1 MVSAGTGINRINIYE
16 YEFTRG
22 FPIPGFII
30 RHILGSS
37 ENKVVLRFDLNVAYE
52 VEKKQNN
59 IFIMKLLINNNN
71 ILRKI
76 EIYKNIFNNKIDD
89 NSMYII
95 MNNNIYKIEIFLNNT
110 YAKLYISPSMR
121 SSTLNINGIHM
132 HQIIKMSPYRDSE
145 RKAYYARIRRG
156 DRVLDICTGLGYTAI
171 AALKRGASSIVT
183 IEISNHVLGL
193 AEVNPWSF
201 YLNSDKITIINND
214 ALNILPRMRD
224 NIFDRVIHDPPRF
237 NIAGE
242 LYSLSFYKEIY
253 RVLKPGGLLFHYTG
267 QPLKNRGRGL
277 GPIIKGIKTRLQ
289 QAGFIVLRYIREV
302 YGFVAAKPR

>member
-1 MVSAGTGINRINIYE
+1 MTSAETGINGINIYK

-30 RHILGSS
+30 QHILGSS
-37 ENKVVLRFDLNVAYE
+37 GNKVVFRFDLSIVYE
-52 VEKKQNN
+52 VIKEQND
-59 IFIMKLLINNNN
+59 IFLIKLLIDNRV
-71 ILRKI
+71 LRKM
-76 EIYKNIFNNKIDD
+76 EINKDIFNNKIDD

-95 MNNNIYKIEIFLNNT
+95 MNNNVYKAEIFLNNT
-110 YAKLYISPSMR
+110 YTKLYISPSMK

-132 HQIIKMSPYRDSE
+132 HQIIKMSPYKDSE
-145 RKAYYARIRRG
+145 RKAYYAKIRRG

-171 AALKRGASSIVT
+171 AALKRGASSVVT
-183 IEISNHVLGL
+183 VEISNHVLGL

-201 YLNSDKITIINND
+201 YLGSDKITIINND
-214 ALNILPRMRD
+214 ALNILPKIRD

-237 NIAGE
+237 NLAGE

-253 RVLKPGGLLFHYTG
+253 RVLRPGGLLFHYTG
-267 QPLKNRGRGL
+267 QPLKHRGRGL

-289 QAGFIVLRYIREV
+289 QAGFIVLRYIQEV
-302 YGFVAAKPR
+302 YGFVAVKPR

>member
-1 MVSAGTGINRINIYE
+1 MASAETGINGINIYK

-30 RHILGSS
+30 QHILGSS
-37 ENKVVLRFDLNVAYE
+37 GNKVVFRFDLSIVYE
-52 VEKKQNN
+52 VIKEQND
-59 IFIMKLLINNNN
+59 IFLIKLLIDNRV
-71 ILRKI
+71 LRKM
-76 EIYKNIFNNKIDD
+76 EINKDIFNNKIDD

-95 MNNNIYKIEIFLNNT
+95 MNNNVYKAEIFLNNT
-110 YAKLYISPSMR
+110 YTKLYISPSMR

-132 HQIIKMSPYRDSE
+132 HQIIKMSPYKDSE
-145 RKAYYARIRRG
+145 RKAYYAKIRRG

-171 AALKRGASSIVT
+171 AALKRGASSVVT
-183 IEISNHVLGL
+183 VEISNHVLGL

-201 YLNSDKITIINND
+201 YLGSDKITIINND
-214 ALNILPRMRD
+214 ALNILPRIRD

-253 RVLKPGGLLFHYTG
+253 RVLRPGGLLFHYTG
-267 QPLKNRGRGL
+267 QPLKHRGRGL
-277 GPIIKGIKTRLQ
+277 GPIVKGIKTRLQ
-289 QAGFIVLRYIREV
+289 QAGFIVLRYIQEV
-302 YGFVAAKPR
+302 YGFVAVKPR

>member
-1 MVSAGTGINRINIYE
+1 MASAETGINGINIYE

-22 FPIPGFII
+22 FPLPGFII
-30 RHILGSS
+30 RRILGSS
-37 ENKVVLRFDLNVAYE
+37 DNKVVFRFDLNVAYE

-59 IFIMKLLINNNN
+59 IFLIKLLIDNKV
-71 ILRKI
+71 LRKI
-76 EIYKNIFNNKIDD
+76 EIYKDIFNNKIDY

-95 MNNNIYKIEIFLNNT
+95 TNNNVYKAETFLNNT
-110 YAKLYISPSMR
+110 YTKLYISPSMR

-132 HQIIKMSPYRDSE
+132 HQIIKISPYKDSE
-145 RKAYYARIRRG
+145 RKAYYAKIRRG

-201 YLNSDKITIINND
+201 YLGSDKITIINND
-214 ALNILPRMRD
+214 ALNILPKIRD

-237 NIAGE
+237 NLAGE

-267 QPLKNRGRGL
+267 QPLKHRGRGL

-302 YGFVAAKPR
+302 YGFVAVKPR

>member
-1 MVSAGTGINRINIYE
+1 MTSAETGINGINIYK

-30 RHILGSS
+30 QHILGSS
-37 ENKVVLRFDLNVAYE
+37 GNKVVFRFDLSIVYE
-52 VEKKQNN
+52 VIKEQND
-59 IFIMKLLINNNN
+59 IFLIKLLIDNRV
-71 ILRKI
+71 LRKM
-76 EIYKNIFNNKIDD
+76 EINKDIFNNKIDD

-95 MNNNIYKIEIFLNNT
+95 MNNNVYKAEIFLNNT
-110 YAKLYISPSMR
+110 YTKLYISPSMK

-132 HQIIKMSPYRDSE
+132 HQIIKMSPYKDSE
-145 RKAYYARIRRG
+145 RKAYYAKIRRG

-171 AALKRGASSIVT
+171 AALKRGASSVVT
-183 IEISNHVLGL
+183 VEISNHVLGL

-201 YLNSDKITIINND
+201 YLGSDKITIINND
-214 ALNILPRMRD
+214 ALNILPRIRD

-253 RVLKPGGLLFHYTG
+253 RVLRPGGLLFHYTG
-267 QPLKNRGRGL
+267 QPLKHRGRGL
-277 GPIIKGIKTRLQ
+277 GPIVKGIKTRLQ
-289 QAGFIVLRYIREV
+289 QAGFIVLRYIQEV
-302 YGFVAAKPR
+302 YGFVAVKPR

>member
-1 MVSAGTGINRINIYE
+1 MTLTETRINGINIYK
-16 YEFTRG
+16 YEFTIG
-22 FPIPGFII
+22 LPIPGFII

-37 ENKVVLRFDLNVAYE
+37 DNKVVFDFDLNVAYE

-59 IFIMKLLINNNN
+59 IFLIKLLMNNK

-76 EIYKNIFNNKIDD
+76 EIHEDIFNNKIDD

-95 MNNNIYKIEIFLNNT
+95 MNNNIYKAEIFLNNT
-110 YAKLYISPSMR
+110 YTKLYISSTMK

-132 HQIIKMSPYRDSE
+132 HQVVKISPYKDSE
-145 RKAYYARIRRG
+145 RKAYYAKIRRG

-171 AALKRGASSIVT
+171 AALQRGASSIVT
-183 IEISNHVLGL
+183 IEIGNHVLSL

-201 YLNSDKITIINND
+201 YLGSDRITIINND
-214 ALNILPRMRD
+214 ALDILQKIRD
-224 NIFDRVIHDPPRF
+224 NVFDKVIHDPPRF

-267 QPLKNRGRGL
+267 QPLKHRGRGL

-302 YGFVAAKPR
+302 YGFVAVKPR